1 MPGTPSPR
9 LTYLG
14 PAGTFAE
21 QALRTLPV
29 YAQASS
35 VEPSTS
41 VLDAIDAVR
50 AGEAD
55 MALLPY
61 ENSMEGSVAGTI
73 DAMVVEGKDPVVIT
87 NEVVL
92 PVTFALLAAPGL
104 ALSDVTAVGTI
115 GPAEA
120 QCRDWLR
127 TNLPGI
133 PVVAAASTAEAAHA
147 VATGGGPYNA
157 AIAAPIAADVYGL
170 SPLASDIGDATT
182 AATRFV
188 LVARPGSPPP
198 PTGADRTT
206 VVLYERDDH
215 PGALMEM
222 LTEFAVRGVNLTW
235 LTSRPTGEG
244 LGSYCFCIDAEGHV
258 ADARLGE
265 ALSALYR
272 LCRRVVF
279 LGSYPRADGV
289 PVTPKRGTS
298 DREFRDAEA
307 WLAALRRGE

>member
-1 MPGTPSPR
+1 MPGTASPR

-29 YAQASS
+29 YVQASS
-35 VEPSTS
+35 IEPASS

-50 AGEAD
+50 SGEAD

-73 DAMVVEGKDPVVIT
+73 DAMVVEGKEPVVIT

-92 PVTFALLAAPGL
+92 PVSFALLGRPGTTL
-104 ALSDVTAVGTI
+104 ADITAVGTI

-127 TNLPGI
+127 TNLPGV
-133 PVVAAASTAEAAHA
+133 PVVAAASTAEAAQG
-147 VATGGGPYNA
+147 VAGGAGPYNA
-157 AIAAPIAADVYGL
+157 AIAAPVAADVYGL
-170 SPLASDIGDATT
+170 QTIASDIGDATT

-188 LVARPGSPPP
+188 LVARPAAPPP

-206 VVLYERDDH
+206 VVLFERDDH

-222 LTEFAVRGVNLTW
+222 LTEFAVRGINLTW

-289 PVTPKRGTS
+289 PVTPKRGTA
-298 DREFRDAEA
+298 DGDFRDAGA